1 MLNTVINKIS
11 SSKAP
16 GKDLIIGFWYKKLDD
31 YRENFATFL
40 QNTYD

>member
-16 GKDLIIGFWYKKLDD
+16 GKDLIIGFWYKKLDY